1 MEKLRGIENQE
12 EGEIRDGISTRTLDG
27 KIRSRLIEIVGGK
40 SLNNANNST

>member
-27 KIRSRLIEIVGGK
+27 KIRLIEIVGGK